1 MAYSATEYLKIRT
14 CESSQFCVCLCFG
27 VHRTARITLWETATG
42 CSGGREKKDLSIILD
57 ALPYKCELKT
67 LWASFCLWGIC
78 STGAET
84 VFRGIW
90 KSALPKVVLEWT
102 YIIQIP
108 TFAVSEVNSIVES
121 QSSGSTE
128 QPPILYPTLLGIPLY
143 KFEITVARNKET
155 DNDMYAASLVFVFFA
170 ILKWPKN
177 YFYFFFFLWLPLLYV
192 NCLCRQKF
200 WLSGHCA
207 QGAKRE
213 GAMATQWD
221 LSSQSRMTEG
231 CMLACLV
238 SGFETI
244 TMIVLTYS
252 LSRAR

>member
-1 MAYSATEYLKIRT
+1 MFLKLKEDLSCTLLNWETRASLQEHELIFFFVFSTLFILLKHSSAIKNSLRGEKSWKTFISMAYSATEYLKIRI
-14 CESSQFCVCLCFG
+14 CEASQFCVCLCFG

-128 QPPILYPTLLGIPLY
+128 
-143 KFEITVARNKET
+143 
-155 DNDMYAASLVFVFFA
+155 
-170 ILKWPKN
+170 
-177 YFYFFFFLWLPLLYV
+177 
-192 NCLCRQKF
+192 
-200 WLSGHCA
+200 
-207 QGAKRE
+207 
-213 GAMATQWD
+213 
-221 LSSQSRMTEG
+221 
-231 CMLACLV
+231 
-238 SGFETI
+238 
-244 TMIVLTYS
+244 
-252 LSRAR
+252 